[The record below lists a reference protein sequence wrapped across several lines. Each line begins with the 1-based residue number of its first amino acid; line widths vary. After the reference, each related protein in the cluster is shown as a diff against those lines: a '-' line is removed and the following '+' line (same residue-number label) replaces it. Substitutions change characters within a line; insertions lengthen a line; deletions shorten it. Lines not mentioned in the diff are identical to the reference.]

1 MTVINFTQLFVI
13 LLIIYRYSKSNGIKP
28 QKYCKQM
35 ERIQVL
41 IEKLQQQYQQKENA
55 ASMLLTLQ
63 ILHNELTALQNGN
76 KVLGTAKVAVVM
88 PNVPAFNKNFQE
100 VSIDHSDKREELF
113 KAVPE
118 IKQQPKPVE
127 TLRKEENLT
136 QKPSESSQQ
145 PAVSHNV
152 PLFDMHIDSVVEAP
166 TLVQQHIHKEVN
178 ELIANNKESLNDRL
192 KQEQKEIAHILK
204 DSPVKDLRKA
214 IGVNDKFV
222 FISELFRGDEAMYE
236 RSIKT
241 INTFHILA
249 EAEYWMNRELK
260 VKLGWNDLN
269 DTVQHFYQL
278 VRRRFS

>member
-1 MTVINFTQLFVI
+1 
-13 LLIIYRYSKSNGIKP
+13 
-28 QKYCKQM
+28 M

-55 ASMLLTLQ
+55 AAMLITLQ
-63 ILHNELTALQNGN
+63 ILQNELTALQNSN
-76 KVLGTAKVAVVM
+76 KVLGTSKVAVVM

-100 VSIDHSDKREELF
+100 VQNGYSDKREELYQP
-113 KAVPE
+113 APS
-118 IKQQPKPVE
+118 IKQESKPAE
-127 TLRKEENLT
+127 TSGKENFSQRPAEV
-136 QKPSESSQQ
+136 SQQ
-145 PAVSHNV
+145 PAVAHNV

-166 TLVQQHIHKEVN
+166 TLIQQQIHKEVN

-204 DSPVKDLRKA
+204 DSPIKDLRKA